1 MAKKKTINYLDT
13 FMFPGISEVIYPVY
27 AISESG
33 KIVNFKSMAFPN
45 SRSKKKFTRQKQL
58 SNRSLQSKIFDAII
72 NFGYFNPL
80 TVWIEFPILIQNSLR
95 LPGQEGL
102 FYYLDYYFP
111 DLRLNVELDSDYH
124 DKNKDS
130 IRDLYL
136 NKLGITVWRM
146 VDLGKT
152 NVQKKEFPK
161 LTEFMRSIGIKR
173 KIIFDFMKD
182 IKNFAK

>member
-1 MAKKKTINYLDT
+1 M
-13 FMFPGISEVIYPVY
+13 
-27 AISESG
+27 
-33 KIVNFKSMAFPN
+33 
-45 SRSKKKFTRQKQL
+45 
-58 SNRSLQSKIFDAII
+58 
-72 NFGYFNPL
+72 
-80 TVWIEFPILIQNSLR
+80 
-95 LPGQEGL
+95 
-102 FYYLDYYFP
+102 
-111 DLRLNVELDSDYH
+111 RLNVELDSDYH